1 MSDLQGAFPLS
12 APALEKHYKE
22 VATFQEARARAARL
36 LSKGLILGIVLSMLA
51 NLGLAWTVAS
61 MLPLTRLVPV
71 YMLIR
76 PDGTIDNSV
85 SLSSLPPSTD
95 QAVIRAALWE
105 YVQMREGYSY
115 DTARY
120 RYDIVSGMSDSNTR
134 TSYQQ
139 YFNYPNPQS
148 PQVTIGKNGVVTVQ
162 PISVALI
169 GPNVAQVRFQRIYS
183 TGTNAALTTTWT
195 ATIQF
200 EQVDTLPASE
210 RLEDPGGIIIT
221 NYQSE
226 EDTTP

>member
-1 MSDLQGAFPLS
+1 
-12 APALEKHYKE
+12 
-22 VATFQEARARAARL
+22 
-36 LSKGLILGIVLSMLA
+36 
-51 NLGLAWTVAS
+51 
-61 MLPLTRLVPV
+61 
-71 YMLIR
+71 MLIR

-183 TGTNAALTTTWT
+183 AGTNAALTTTWT

-210 RLEDPGGIIIT
+210 RLEDPGGIIVT